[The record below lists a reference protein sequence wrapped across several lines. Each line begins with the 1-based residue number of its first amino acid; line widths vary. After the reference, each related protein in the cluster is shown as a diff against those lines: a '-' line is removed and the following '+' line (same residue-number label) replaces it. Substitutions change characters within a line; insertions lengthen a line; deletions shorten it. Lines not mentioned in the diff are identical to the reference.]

1 MDQASISTCP
11 LQPALMYNN
20 TEYLQV
26 PLPRIILTPSLSLS
40 LSLSPSISLS
50 LSLST
55 YSTMPTAK
63 AGPFHTCGIWWY
75 HGSLRPFDGTST
87 RKRAKLPRLR
97 ALLHSRPLG
106 PLGWPDQADDFSM
119 LIARYCKILVVLFL
133 HVWFRSSTLSKL
145 NIVQICAANFGF
157 IEWTPWT
164 AKRISR
170 FF

>member
-106 PLGWPDQADDFSM
+106 PLG
-119 LIARYCKILVVLFL
+119 
-133 HVWFRSSTLSKL
+133 
-145 NIVQICAANFGF
+145 
-157 IEWTPWT
+157 
-164 AKRISR
+164 
-170 FF
+170 